1 MAVNFKLLGFSARY
15 LMRGYNKIMKSLDAS
30 INDKIQTL
38 RNNPYF
44 DELSEALL
52 KEIAPHMYLRIY
64 ERGDMLFWEGE
75 PCAGLHMIESGSVKL
90 YRISPQGRHYIIA
103 VMSEGATCNEVP
115 AFDGGE
121 NPVNVEAL
129 ETSRVWVIEPHILR
143 NLVISDSEFALKIL
157 GRFGQNLRH
166 LVKKVSELAF
176 FQVTN
181 RLARLIT
188 EMPNEDPNL
197 HWTHEELAARLGTV
211 REVVSRSLRELEKS
225 GAIRVEGRQIQ
236 IMDDNVLRQW
246 TQPYN

>member
-1 MAVNFKLLGFSARY
+1 MDGRW
-15 LMRGYNKIMKSLDAS
+15 RIGYNRAMKIAEVSLS
-30 INDKIQTL
+30 KKLQTL
-38 RNNPYF
+38 RNSPYF
-44 DELSEALL
+44 DELPDDVL
-52 KEIAPHMYLRIY
+52 KEIAQNMHLRIY

-129 ETSRVWVIEPHILR
+129 EASRVWVIESQVLR
-143 NLVISDSEFALKIL
+143 ELVLSNSEFALKIL

-225 GAIRVEGRQIQ
+225 GAIRIEGRQIQ